1 MGSQTDTTEHHTPPP
16 GKKATWSQS
25 LATDSSC
32 SLGGN
37 IGFLLEEGS
46 LDGKKKSCYR
56 QGRWNCFLMQWNFNG
71 GASQAALVVKNSP
84 ANAGDIKDLGLIPWS
99 GRSPGKGNGNP
110 LQYSCPE
117 NPMDRGVWWAAIHG
131 VTKSRTRLKRLHTH
145 GFLRETEK
153 LEIYDSCSILI
164 TISALKL

>member
-46 LDGKKKSCYR
+46 LDGKKKKLLQTRKVELLPYAVK
-56 QGRWNCFLMQWNFNG
+56 FQWWGFP
-71 GASQAALVVKNSP
+71 SST
-84 ANAGDIKDLGLIPWS
+84 S
-99 GRSPGKGNGNP
+99 GKE
-110 LQYSCPE
+110 LTC
-117 NPMDRGVWWAAIHG
+117 
-131 VTKSRTRLKRLHTH
+131 
-145 GFLRETEK
+145 
-153 LEIYDSCSILI
+153 
-164 TISALKL
+164 

>member
-46 LDGKKKSCYR
+46 LDGKKKKVATDKE
-56 QGRWNCFLMQWNFNG
+56 G
-71 GASQAALVVKNSP
+71 GTASLCSEISMV
-84 ANAGDIKDLGLIPWS
+84 GLP
-99 GRSPGKGNGNP
+99 K
-110 LQYSCPE
+110 Q
-117 NPMDRGVWWAAIHG
+117 H
-131 VTKSRTRLKRLHTH
+131 
-145 GFLRETEK
+145 
-153 LEIYDSCSILI
+153 
-164 TISALKL
+164 